1 MGKWIYG
8 SELNDLEIKPPK
20 RKGLE
25 YSYPL
30 RRWYNNFLYCSNC
43 LEMAYSDNESGE
55 ILFPFCPYCGDE
67 KSNYD
72 YGEPITVKEP
82 RVKLD

>member
-1 MGKWIYG
+1 MGKWITG
-8 SELNDLEIKPPK
+8 EELNELHIKPPK

-25 YSYPL
+25 YDYKYKC
-30 RRWYNNFLYCSNC
+30 WYKYHIYCSNC
-43 LEMAYSDNESGE
+43 LEEVYCDAEYGDT
-55 ILFPFCPYCGDE
+55 LFPFCPWCGDK